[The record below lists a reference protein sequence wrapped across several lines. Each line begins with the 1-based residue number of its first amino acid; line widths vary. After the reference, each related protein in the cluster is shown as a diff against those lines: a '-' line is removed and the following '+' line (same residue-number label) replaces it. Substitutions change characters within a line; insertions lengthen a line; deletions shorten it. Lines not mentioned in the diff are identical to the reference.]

1 MLEGRKT
8 MGFLSIFPSN
18 PMLAD
23 LLENGVPGNG
33 SDWVP
38 TGAPR
43 YAYYPKPGR
52 FVLNVCATQHITE
65 RGKQKTSMYTKHNI
79 S

>member
-23 LLENGVPGNG
+23 LLESGVPGNG
-33 SDWVP
+33 SIGYQLARHRMHTILSLTDL
-38 TGAPR
+38 
-43 YAYYPKPGR
+43 
-52 FVLNVCATQHITE
+52 F
-65 RGKQKTSMYTKHNI
+65 
-79 S
+79 